1 MSTVCGAKRTET
13 CLDFLARGGDD
24 EGTTG
29 AVDEAGVVVEVGGG
43 TGSWTERVETV
54 SMWASAEML
63 GSAAGVEGE
72 TAVEIEESKEAGA
85 TTDGADKGTV
95 GTTVDAAGRTITG
108 AGSNC

>member
-1 MSTVCGAKRTET
+1 MR
-13 CLDFLARGGDD
+13 DFYRCNRSHNRALKKVHEDKELLAA
-24 EGTTG
+24 G
-29 AVDEAGVVVEVGGG
+29 AVGEAGDVVEVGVG
-43 TGSWTERVETV
+43 TGSGIESGETG

-72 TAVEIEESKEAGA
+72 TAIGIEESKEAGA

-95 GTTVDAAGRTITG
+95 ETTVDATGRTNTG